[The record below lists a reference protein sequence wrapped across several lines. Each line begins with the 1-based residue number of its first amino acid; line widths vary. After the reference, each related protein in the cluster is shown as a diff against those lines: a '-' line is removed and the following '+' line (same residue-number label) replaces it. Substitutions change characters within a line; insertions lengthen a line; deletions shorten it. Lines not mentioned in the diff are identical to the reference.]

1 MENIIIEFIDVDKYI
16 KGRKILNNVS
26 FAINEGEIFGLL
38 GPNGAG
44 KTTTIRVLL
53 GLLKAD
59 RGKVMISGKNM
70 TGEKRRINREIGFV
84 LDKPGFYTKLSARQN
99 LKIYAELYGV
109 DMTEIDS
116 RIDKMAAFFDLEKR
130 LDDQY
135 ESYSKGMKQK
145 VAIMRSLLHK
155 PRILILDEVTSG
167 LDPKVQ
173 YEIRSLIK
181 ELAEREKVTVIM
193 SSHNL
198 HEVEEICDSLII
210 IDKGEVKLAGKKEDI
225 FRESGVALRLRISR
239 QLEKAVG
246 LIENNKDQYGVANYY
261 TDNGYLIINAEQEEK
276 LMELYKLLIKSDI
289 DISSMSLEKAS
300 LENIYFDI
308 VGREE
313 NDIWE
318 II

>member
-289 DISSMSLEKAS
+289 DISSMNLEKAS

>member
-116 RIDKMAAFFDLEKR
+116 RIDKMAAFFDLDRR

-155 PRILILDEVTSG
+155 PRILILDEVTSW

-173 YEIRSLIK
+173 YEIRTLIK
-181 ELAEREKVTVIM
+181 ELAKREKVTIIM

-198 HEVEEICDSLII
+198 YEVEEICDSLII

-225 FRESGVALRLRISR
+225 FKESGVALRLRISEH
-239 QLEKAVG
+239 LEKA
-246 LIENNKDQYGVANYY
+246 LEIIEKNKDRYGVSNYY
-261 TDNGYLIINAEQEEK
+261 TDNDYLTINAEQEGE

-289 DISSMSLEKAS
+289 DISSMNLEKAS

-313 NDIWE
+313 NDIRE

>member
-173 YEIRSLIK
+173 YEIRTLIK
-181 ELAEREKVTVIM
+181 ELAKREKVTIIM

-198 HEVEEICDSLII
+198 YEVEEICDSLII

-313 NDIWE
+313 NDIRE

>member
-239 QLEKAVG
+239 QLEKA
-246 LIENNKDQYGVANYY
+246 L
-261 TDNGYLIINAEQEEK
+261 
-276 LMELYKLLIKSDI
+276 
-289 DISSMSLEKAS
+289 
-300 LENIYFDI
+300 
-308 VGREE
+308 
-313 NDIWE
+313 E
-318 II
+318 IIEKK

>member
-225 FRESGVALRLRISR
+225 FRESGVVLRLRISR

>member
-16 KGRKILNNVS
+16 KGRKILNNGS
-26 FAINEGEIFGLL
+26 FAFTEGDRYGLL

-116 RIDKMAAFFDLEKR
+116 RIDKMAAFFDLDRR

-173 YEIRSLIK
+173 YEIRTLIK
-181 ELAEREKVTVIM
+181 ELAKREKVTIIM

-198 HEVEEICDSLII
+198 YEVVEICDSLII

-225 FRESGVALRLRISR
+225 FKESGVALRLRISEH
-239 QLEKAVG
+239 LEKA
-246 LIENNKDQYGVANYY
+246 LEIIEKNKDRYGVSNYY
-261 TDNGYLIINAEQEEK
+261 TDNDYLTINAEQEGE

-289 DISSMSLEKAS
+289 DISSMNLEKAS

-313 NDIWE
+313 NDIRE

>member
-181 ELAEREKVTVIM
+181 ELAEREKVTIIM

-198 HEVEEICDSLII
+198 YEVEEICDSLII

-261 TDNGYLIINAEQEEK
+261 TDNGCLIINAEQEEK

-313 NDIWE
+313 NDIRE

>member
-99 LKIYAELYGV
+99 LKIYAGLYGV

-173 YEIRSLIK
+173 YEIRTLIK
-181 ELAEREKVTVIM
+181 ELAKREKVTIIM

-198 HEVEEICDSLII
+198 YEVEEICDSLII

-225 FRESGVALRLRISR
+225 FKESGVALRLRISEH
-239 QLEKAVG
+239 LEKA
-246 LIENNKDQYGVANYY
+246 LEIIEKNKDRYGVSNYY
-261 TDNGYLIINAEQEEK
+261 TDNGYLTINAGQEEK

-289 DISSMSLEKAS
+289 DISSMDMEKAS

>member
-59 RGKVMISGKNM
+59 RGKVMISGKDM

-173 YEIRSLIK
+173 YEIRTLIK
-181 ELAEREKVTVIM
+181 ELAKREKVTIIM

-198 HEVEEICDSLII
+198 YEVEEICDSLII

-225 FRESGVALRLRISR
+225 FKESGVALRLRISEH
-239 QLEKAVG
+239 LEKA
-246 LIENNKDQYGVANYY
+246 LEIIEKNKDRYGVSNYY
-261 TDNGYLIINAEQEEK
+261 TDNGYLTINAGQEEK

-289 DISSMSLEKAS
+289 DISSMDMEKAS

-313 NDIWE
+313 NDIRE

>member
-1 MENIIIEFIDVDKYI
+1 MDNKIIEFIDVDKYI

-59 RGKVMISGKNM
+59 RGKVMIFGKNM
-70 TGEKRRINREIGFV
+70 TGEKRKINREIGFV
-84 LDKPGFYTKLSARQN
+84 LDRTGFYPKLSARQN
-99 LKIYAELYGV
+99 LKIYAELYGA
-109 DMTEIDS
+109 DMTDFDS
-116 RIDKMAAFFDLEKR
+116 RLDKMAAFFDLDRR

-145 VAIMRSLLHK
+145 VAIIRSLLHK

-173 YEIRSLIK
+173 YEIRTLIK
-181 ELAEREKVTVIM
+181 ELAKREKVTIIM

-198 HEVEEICDSLII
+198 YEVEEICDSLII

-225 FRESGVALRLRISR
+225 FKESGVALRLRISNH
-239 QLEKAVG
+239 LEKA
-246 LIENNKDQYGVANYY
+246 LEIIENKKENYGVSNYY
-261 TDNGYLIINAEQEEK
+261 TDNGYLTINAGQEEK

-289 DISSMSLEKAS
+289 DISSMDMEKAS

-313 NDIWE
+313 NDIRE

>member
-1 MENIIIEFIDVDKYI
+1 
-16 KGRKILNNVS
+16 
-26 FAINEGEIFGLL
+26 
-38 GPNGAG
+38 
-44 KTTTIRVLL
+44 
-53 GLLKAD
+53 
-59 RGKVMISGKNM
+59 
-70 TGEKRRINREIGFV
+70 
-84 LDKPGFYTKLSARQN
+84 
-99 LKIYAELYGV
+99 
-109 DMTEIDS
+109 
-116 RIDKMAAFFDLEKR
+116 MAAFFDLEKR

-173 YEIRSLIK
+173 YEIRTLIK
-181 ELAEREKVTVIM
+181 ELAKREKVTIIM

-198 HEVEEICDSLII
+198 YEVEEICDSLII

-225 FRESGVALRLRISR
+225 FKESGVALRLRISEH
-239 QLEKAVG
+239 LEKA
-246 LIENNKDQYGVANYY
+246 LEIIEKNKDRYGVSNYY
-261 TDNGYLIINAEQEEK
+261 TDNGYLTINAGQEEK

-289 DISSMSLEKAS
+289 DISSMDMEKAS

-313 NDIWE
+313 NDIRE

>member
-261 TDNGYLIINAEQEEK
+261 TDNGYLIINAEQEGE

-289 DISSMSLEKAS
+289 DISSMNLEKAS

>member
-99 LKIYAELYGV
+99 LKIYAGLYGV

>member
-53 GLLKAD
+53 GLLKAN

-116 RIDKMAAFFDLEKR
+116 RIDKMAAFFDLDRR

-173 YEIRSLIK
+173 YEIRTLIK
-181 ELAEREKVTVIM
+181 ELAKREKVTIIM

-198 HEVEEICDSLII
+198 YEVEEICDSLII

-225 FRESGVALRLRISR
+225 FKESGVALRLRISEH
-239 QLEKAVG
+239 LEKA
-246 LIENNKDQYGVANYY
+246 LEIIEKNKDRYGVSNYY
-261 TDNGYLIINAEQEEK
+261 TDNDYLTINAEQEGE

-289 DISSMSLEKAS
+289 DISSMNLEKAS

-313 NDIWE
+313 NDIRE